1 MNQRRKHT
9 FMSTTMQPTE
19 TGTAFLTTSVSESA
33 DKIFTLEQRDEEQH
47 WIEESS
53 ATFIQREVMPKIE
66 AIDHQEPG
74 VMPALVKKAGE
85 QGLLMID
92 VPEEYGGAE
101 LGLLTSSLVGAT
113 LREASFSV
121 AFGAHTTIGTLPIV
135 FYGNEEQ
142 KQKYLPKLAS
152 GEWIAAYALTEP
164 GVGSDAMGLHS
175 RAELSADGKYYI
187 LNGTKQWI
195 SNAGFADVMIAF
207 ARIGNEKP
215 SAFIVEAHWPG
226 VSTGAEERKMGIK
239 GSSTRQVYFEDV
251 QVPVENLLG
260 EIHKGYKIAFNIL
273 NIGRL
278 KLGAGTVGGA
288 RAALGMAAAYTTE
301 RKAFGKFISEF
312 GMIQKKLARMA
323 AETYAAESEVFRTA
337 ANIEQARRSAGNDT
351 EAAFKAIEEYA
362 IEASI
367 AKVNGSEVLAMV
379 VDEGV
384 QIFGGYGFMQEY
396 PIEKAYRDARIQRIF
411 EGTNEI
417 NRLVAAGTLFRRVL
431 KGKIPLMALYPEI
444 AARVQAGQP
453 LNNAGES
460 IPADLREAVNALER
474 AKDVTIYAAMQIA
487 LKYMQTLEQEEEFIE
502 YLANLLID
510 LYSVDSALA
519 RATQSV
525 RRGDENSGTHVKLA
539 QLATWLAFT
548 RLRSNLDQMIMTNTS
563 ENEVQQELQR
573 VRNYIGDLPAQRRHQ
588 TTRTR
593 GHDRRETRLS
603 PCKEIPF
610 NGRSSYCECGTHS
623 YWTRQQGRIK
633 RCTPR

>member
-1 MNQRRKHT
+1 MT
-9 FMSTTMQPTE
+9 TTMKPTE
-19 TGTAFLTTSVSESA
+19 SGTAFLTTPVSESA
-33 DKIFTLEQRDEEQH
+33 AKIFTLEQRDEEQR
-47 WIEESS
+47 WIQESS
-53 ATFIQREVMPKIE
+53 ATFIQREVLPLTE

-74 VMPALVKKAGE
+74 VLPKLVKKAGE

-101 LGLLTSSLVGAT
+101 LGLLTSSLVGSE

-164 GVGSDAMGLHS
+164 GVGSDAMGLTTH
-175 RAELSADGKYYI
+175 AKLSEDGKYYI

-239 GSSTRQVYFEDV
+239 GSSTRQVYFEDTK
-251 QVPVENLLG
+251 VPVENLLG

-312 GMIQKKLARMA
+312 GMIQKKLARVA

-337 ANIEQARRSAGNDT
+337 ANIENARRSAGNDT

-362 IEASI
+362 IEASL
-367 AKVNGSEVLAMV
+367 AKVHGSEVLAMA

-417 NRLVAAGTLFRRVL
+417 NRLVASGTLFRRVL
-431 KGKIPLMALYPEI
+431 KGKLPLISLYPAIE
-444 AARVQAGQP
+444 ARVRSGQP

-460 IPADLREAVNALER
+460 IPAELRDAVNALER
-474 AKDVTIYAAMQIA
+474 AKDVTIYSAMKFA
-487 LKYMQTLEQEEEFIE
+487 LKYMQALENEEEFIE

-510 LYSVDSALA
+510 LYAVDSALA
-519 RATQSV
+519 RATQAV
-525 RRGDENSGTHVKLA
+525 RRGDENSGIHVKLA

-548 RLRSNLDQMIMTNTS
+548 RLRSNLDQMIMTNSS
-563 ENEVQQELQR
+563 EDDAQEELR
-573 VRNYIGDLPAQRRHQ
+573 LVRSYIGDYLLNGVTLQR
-588 TTRTR
+588 
-593 GHDRRETRLS
+593 ELAAVVVE
-603 PCKEIPF
+603 K
-610 NGRSSYCECGTHS
+610 
-623 YWTRQQGRIK
+623 QGY
-633 RCTPR
+633 PL

>member
-1 MNQRRKHT
+1 
-9 FMSTTMQPTE
+9 MSTTIKPTE
-19 TGTAFLTTSVSESA
+19 SGTAFLTTSVSESA
-33 DKIFTLEQRDEEQH
+33 DKIFTLEQRDEEQR
-47 WIEESS
+47 WIEESA
-53 ATFIQREVMPKIE
+53 ATFIQREVLPLTE

-74 VMPALVKKAGE
+74 VLPTLVKKAGE

-101 LGLLTSSLVGAT
+101 LGLLTSSLVGSE

-142 KQKYLPKLAS
+142 KRKYLPKLAS

-164 GVGSDAMGLHS
+164 GVGSDAMGLTT
-175 RAELSADGKYYI
+175 RAELSEDGKHYI

-207 ARIGNEKP
+207 ARVGNEKP

-239 GSSTRQVYFEDV
+239 GSSTRQVYFEDTK
-251 QVPVENLLG
+251 VPLENLLG

-288 RAALGMAAAYTTE
+288 RAALAMTAAYTTE

-337 ANIEQARRSAGNDT
+337 ANIEQAHRSAGKDT
-351 EAAFKAIEEYA
+351 EGTFKAIEEYA
-362 IEASI
+362 IEASL
-367 AKVNGSEVLAMV
+367 AKVHGSEVLAMV

-417 NRLVAAGTLFRRVL
+417 NRLVASGTLFRRVL
-431 KGKIPLMALYPEI
+431 KAQIPLMALYPTIE
-444 AARVQAGQP
+444 ARVRSGQP

-460 IPADLREAVNALER
+460 LPAELRDAVNALER
-474 AKDVTIYAAMQIA
+474 AKDVTIYSAMKISM
-487 LKYMQTLEQEEEFIE
+487 KYMQALENEEEFIE

-510 LYSVDSALA
+510 LYAVDSALA
-519 RATQSV
+519 RATQAV
-525 RRGDENSGTHVKLA
+525 RRGDENSSIHVKLA
-539 QLATWLAFT
+539 QLAAWLAFS
-548 RLRSNLDQMIMTNTS
+548 RLRSNLDQMIITNTA
-563 ENEVQQELQR
+563 EGEVQAELQL
-573 VRNYIGDLPAQRRHQ
+573 VRSYIGDYLLNGVALQRELAAIIVKKQ
-588 TTRTR
+588 AYP
-593 GHDRRETRLS
+593 L
-603 PCKEIPF
+603 
-610 NGRSSYCECGTHS
+610 
-623 YWTRQQGRIK
+623 
-633 RCTPR
+633 

>member
-1 MNQRRKHT
+1 
-9 FMSTTMQPTE
+9 MSTTIKPTE
-19 TGTAFLTTSVSESA
+19 SGTAFLTTPVSESA
-33 DKIFTLEQRDEEQH
+33 DKIFTLEQRSEEQR

-53 ATFIQREVMPKIE
+53 ATFIEREVLPLTE

-74 VMPALVKKAGE
+74 VLPGLVKKAGE

-101 LGLLTSSLVGAT
+101 LGLLTSSLVGSE

-121 AFGAHTTIGTLPIV
+121 AFGAHTTIGTMPIV

-152 GEWIAAYALTEP
+152 GEWISAYALTEP
-164 GVGSDAMGLHS
+164 GVGSDAMSLS
-175 RAELSADGKYYI
+175 TRAELSEDGKYYI

-215 SAFIVEAHWPG
+215 SAFIVEANWPG

-239 GSSTRQVYFEDV
+239 GSSTRQVYFEDTK
-251 QVPVENLLG
+251 VPVENLLG

-288 RAALGMAAAYTTE
+288 RSALGLAAAYSTE
-301 RKAFGKFISEF
+301 RKAFGKFISSF

-337 ANIEQARRSAGNDT
+337 ANIEQARRSADNT

-367 AKVNGSEVLAMV
+367 AKVHGSEVLAFV

-417 NRLVAAGTLFRRVL
+417 NRLVTSGTLFRRVMS
-431 KGKIPLMALYPEI
+431 GKLDLMSRIPAIEVRVKSGQAPEI
-444 AARVQAGQP
+444 A
-453 LNNAGES
+453 GED
-460 IPADLREAVNALER
+460 IPVELRGAVNALER
-474 AKDVTIYAAMQIA
+474 AKDATIYAAMRIA
-487 LKYMQTLEQEEEFIE
+487 MKYMQALEQEQEFIE

-510 LYSVDSALA
+510 LYAIDSALA
-519 RATQSV
+519 RATQAV
-525 RRGDENSGTHVKLA
+525 RRGDETSATHVKLA
-539 QLATWLAFT
+539 QLATWLAFSRM
-548 RLRSNLDQMIMTNTS
+548 RLNLDQMIMTNM
-563 ENEVQQELQR
+563 NEDQVEKELTR
-573 VRNYIGDLPAQRRHQ
+573 VRNYLGDYLLNGVTLQR
-588 TTRTR
+588 
-593 GHDRRETRLS
+593 ELA
-603 PCKEIPF
+603 EIVVEKHGYP
-610 NGRSSYCECGTHS
+610 
-623 YWTRQQGRIK
+623 I
-633 RCTPR
+633 